1 MKNLTKLGVASA
13 LISVSLLFCA
23 CGDNNEFK
31 PSSEAE
37 KKALALLK
45 EKYPNYKKIYNYE
58 FVAKQ
63 YDVVKDGKTLQQCL
77 NNENQVVFFA
87 SSYENSNYSEEQIF
101 VTASAFIFNT
111 QTNDIKKTQ
120 PELFL
125 VRDYMQCLK
134 SIK

>member
-1 MKNLTKLGVASA
+1 MKLK
-13 LISVSLLFCA
+13 
-23 CGDNNEFK
+23 
-31 PSSEAE
+31 

-101 VTASAFIFNT
+101 VTASAFVFNT
-111 QTNDIKKTQ
+111 QTNDIKKNTT
-120 PELFL
+120 
-125 VRDYMQCLK
+125 
-134 SIK
+134 

>member
-45 EKYPNYKKIYNYE
+45 EKYPNYKKVLTYE
-58 FVAKQ
+58 FIAENFFMNKISGETLKQ
-63 YDVVKDGKTLQQCL
+63 CV
-77 NNENQVVFFA
+77 NNEKQVVLFA
-87 SSYENSNYSEEQIF
+87 TQSQSNNKVEMISIAWYFTYDILKGDMEKAPIAGSLLVKYE
-101 VTASAFIFNT
+101 
-111 QTNDIKKTQ
+111 D
-120 PELFL
+120 
-125 VRDYMQCLK
+125 CLK
-134 SIK
+134 PQTK